1 MVSSIIEPFGTRP
14 TNPATLETPKE
25 VATQSRPLA
34 EAIGFFRAWLA
45 DPLRVASV
53 TPSGKALAR
62 LITLEI
68 SEQTG
73 PVIELGPGTGTFTH
87 ALLARG
93 VRPEDLVLV
102 ESEPDFA
109 DALQSRFPGI
119 RTLCTDAARL
129 RMVTP
134 FGDRP
139 VGAVVSGLPVLSMAP
154 RQVMAILKGSF
165 RQMVPNGAFYQFTYG
180 PRCPVRPEV
189 LDRLGLEARRVG
201 RALANVPPAA
211 VYRIS
216 RTEVSAQSHEYQSAD
231 PWAESRA
238 PAPGLVAPE
247 DPR

>member
-1 MVSSIIEPFGTRP
+1 MVSPICEPFGTRP
-14 TNPATLETPKE
+14 THPPTLELPKE
-25 VATQSRPLA
+25 VATPSRPLA
-34 EAIGFFRAWLA
+34 EAIGFFRAWLS

-53 TPSGKALAR
+53 TPSSKALAR

-73 PVIELGPGTGTFTH
+73 PVIELGPGTGTFTY

-102 ESEPDFA
+102 ESGPDFA
-109 DALQSRFPGI
+109 EALQLRFPGI

-129 RMVTP
+129 RLVTP
-134 FGDRP
+134 FGERP

-180 PRCPVRPEV
+180 PRCPVRLEI

-201 RALANVPPAA
+201 RTLANVPPAA

-216 RTEVSAQSHEYQSAD
+216 RTAASARAHEDHSAY
-231 PWAESRA
+231 PSEEGRG
-238 PAPGLVAPE
+238 PAPGRVASGEPG
-247 DPR
+247 